1 MKESIL
7 RNKAYA
13 FALKIVALH
22 KQLISDQ
29 KEFILSKQLLKSGT
43 APGALTWEAQYAQ
56 STPDFISKMSI
67 ALKEANETDFWLSLL
82 SDSGYLMS
90 EDAKALRN
98 DLHEIILM
106 LASSVRTS
114 KELLAKQKAL
124 KKNKQSDSAN

>member
-7 RNKAYA
+7 RNKSYA
-13 FALKIVALH
+13 FALKIFALY
-22 KQLISDQ
+22 KQLIHDH
-29 KEFILSKQLLKSGT
+29 KEFILSKQVLKSGT
-43 APGALTWEAQYAQ
+43 ALGALTWEAQYAQ

-82 SDSGYLMS
+82 SDSGYLTT
-90 EDAKALRN
+90 EDAITLRN

-114 KELLAKQKAL
+114 KEKLVKQKAL

>member
-7 RNKAYA
+7 RNKSYA
-13 FALKIVALH
+13 FALKIVALY
-22 KQLISDQ
+22 KQLINDH
-29 KEFILSKQLLKSGT
+29 KEFILSKQVLKSGT
-43 APGALTWEAQYAQ
+43 APRALTWEAQYAQ

-82 SDSGYLMS
+82 SDSGYLTT
-90 EDAKALRN
+90 EDAVVLRN

-124 KKNKQSDSAN
+124 NKNKQSDSAN

>member
-7 RNKAYA
+7 RNKSYA
-13 FALKIVALH
+13 FALKIVALY
-22 KQLISDQ
+22 KKLINDH
-29 KEFILSKQLLKSGT
+29 KEFILSKQVLKSGT

-67 ALKEANETDFWLSLL
+67 ALKETNETDFWLSLL
-82 SDSGYLMS
+82 NDSGYLTT
-90 EDAKALRN
+90 EDTKVLRN

-124 KKNKQSDSAN
+124 NKNKQSGSVS